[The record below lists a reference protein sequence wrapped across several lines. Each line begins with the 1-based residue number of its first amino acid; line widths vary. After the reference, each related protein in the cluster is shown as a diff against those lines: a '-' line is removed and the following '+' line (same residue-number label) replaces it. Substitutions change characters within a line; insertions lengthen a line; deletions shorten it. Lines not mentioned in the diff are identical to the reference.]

1 MTRPFSIAFKQ
12 KIVEQLTGKDAVS
25 ARSLSMETGI
35 GQQTL
40 SRWLREARNLPP
52 MPPRRD
58 RSKVWS
64 IDEKIRVLGQASR
77 LSGSALTSYLER
89 EGLVL
94 AQLEQWRLALEEEG
108 RASALTMKRIRKLE
122 RELARKDKALAE
134 AAALLV
140 LKKKLDQL
148 EEDEDDGTDEGSE
161 P

>member
-1 MTRPFSIAFKQ
+1 MTRPFSLAFKQ
-12 KIVEQLTGKDAVS
+12 KMVERLTGKEAVS

-40 SRWLREARNLPP
+40 SRWLQQARNLPV
-52 MPPRRD
+52 MPRRRD
-58 RSKVWS
+58 RSKSWS
-64 IDEKIRVLGQASR
+64 IDEKIRLLAQASR
-77 LSGSALTSYLER
+77 LSGAELTSFLER

-94 AQLEQWRLALEEEG
+94 AQLEQWRLALEEGG

-148 EEDEDDGTDEGSE
+148 EEDEDDGTDDGNE